1 MKNEF
6 YKMAF
11 AMYQTHV
18 VNHGIFT
25 KLSSLIHLYSSF
37 LQFPNNISRSYQ
49 WIQLKASYEMSF
61 TSYIW

>member
-1 MKNEF
+1 MKNAF

-25 KLSSLIHLYSSF
+25 KLSSFIHLYSS
-37 LQFPNNISRSYQ
+37 I
-49 WIQLKASYEMSF
+49 F
-61 TSYIW
+61 TIPKQYK